1 MSNEDQKKKD
11 IKRFEKEL
19 EELKEK
25 YKLDPVATLEFPQ
38 YRVLPD
44 DVLLALK
51 IIEKHQYKIMLS
63 YKEKQNA
70 NQI

>member
-1 MSNEDQKKKD
+1 MSKEAENKQN
-11 IKRFEKEL
+11 IQNFEKEL
-19 EELKEK
+19 ADLKKK
-25 YKLDPVATLEFPQ
+25 YNLDPIATIEFPQ

-63 YKEKQNA
+63 YKE
-70 NQI
+70 I